1 VRSRSDDFGDAAI
14 VVITFSAPEQAL
26 RHRQER
32 LTPLQILVDE
42 ERNSYRAYGL
52 GRGRVWNVWGPK
64 VWLAYA
70 RLLLSGERFRRPVD
84 DTMQLGGDV
93 VVGSDGTI
101 SFLFRSE
108 GPADR
113 PTVDE
118 LVAAVHER

>member
-1 VRSRSDDFGDAAI
+1 MRSRLDDFDDAAI
-14 VVITFSAPEQAL
+14 VVITFSAPEMAL

-32 LTPLQILVDE
+32 LAPLSVLVDE
-42 ERNSYRAYGL
+42 ERVSYRDYGL
-52 GRGRVWNVWGPK
+52 GRGRVSKVWGPK

-70 RLLLSGERFRRPVD
+70 RLLLSGRRLRRPVE
-84 DTMQLGGDV
+84 DTLQLGGDV
-93 VVGSDGTI
+93 VVASDGTI

-118 LVAAVHER
+118 LVAAVHES

>member
-1 VRSRSDDFGDAAI
+1 MRSRLDDFGAATI
-14 VVITFSAPEQAL
+14 VVITFSAPELAL

-32 LTPLQILVDE
+32 LAPLEVLVDE
-42 ERNSYRAYGL
+42 ERSSYRDYGL
-52 GRGRVWNVWGPK
+52 GRGRIWKVWGPK

-70 RLLLSGERFRRPVD
+70 RLLLSGERLRRPVE

-93 VVGSDGTI
+93 VVGSDGAI

-118 LVAAVHER
+118 LVAAVDEA